1 MTGAAAVAGHCMCR
15 GPLVIMLPLHQ
26 TGRQKWC
33 SPGASRDQVATSA
46 RKAGHHWHIVWTEL
60 SHSTTAVICASRYFN
75 ALCSLFCTNR
85 KSFKQIMKTESNYN
99 RFLRFLWYLSFSD
112 GLKSHL
118 HHYSDIF

>member
-33 SPGASRDQVATSA
+33 SPGASRDQAATSA

-60 SHSTTAVICASRYFN
+60 SHSTTAVICASRYLMPFAVYF
-75 ALCSLFCTNR
+75 ALIRNLSNR
-85 KSFKQIMKTESNYN
+85 
-99 RFLRFLWYLSFSD
+99 
-112 GLKSHL
+112 
-118 HHYSDIF
+118 